1 MNNQTP
7 FNSSNVSSASIPSSS
22 SIPSAPSAPSVPIPT
37 PENFAQ
43 ARNHIS
49 NFIRIVGNP
58 LAVRHFGNETYY
70 NSVLNR
76 VPGIERDFLIY
87 LSVMVQEA
95 RNYQER
101 LNESKTHAQTEL
113 LLTRGKRTY
122 AQLDSHARRTD
133 DRLEEEKEKLAEEER
148 PKKKRSFVAKDSLP
162 PGYPPPP
169 PPPPGASPME
179 M

>member
-1 MNNQTP
+1 MNNQPP
-7 FNSSNVSSASIPSSS
+7 FNFSNVS
-22 SIPSAPSAPSVPIPT
+22 SAPSAPSTTNPSVPTSLPMSA
-37 PENFAQ
+37 PDFAQ

-49 NFIRIVGNP
+49 NFLHIVGNP

-76 VPGIERDFLIY
+76 VHGIEQDFIIY
-87 LSVMVQEA
+87 LTVMAQEA
-95 RNYQER
+95 RNYQES
-101 LNESKTHAQTEL
+101 LNESKAHAQTEL

-122 AQLDSHARRTD
+122 AQLDSRAQRAD